1 MSNATTEHLKKCQR
15 SHFISKAMLNPSNNA
30 ISAITQLSKYIP
42 GNFFMVK
49 QDKKLCLKLSKMRF
63 LNK

>member
-1 MSNATTEHLKKCQR
+1 MSNVTTEHLKKCQC

-30 ISAITQLSKYIP
+30 IFAIMQLSKYIP

-49 QDKKLCLKLSKMRF
+49 
-63 LNK
+63 